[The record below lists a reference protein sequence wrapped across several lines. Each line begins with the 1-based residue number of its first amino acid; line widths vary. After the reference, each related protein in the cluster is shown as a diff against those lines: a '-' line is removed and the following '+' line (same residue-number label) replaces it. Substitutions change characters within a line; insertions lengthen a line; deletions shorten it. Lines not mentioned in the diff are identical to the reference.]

1 VRLAVPTLLLLTLF
15 TTAGAWSADSPSIRV
30 EAMVGEAV
38 VVFEDIDCP
47 DDMVLVPTGEVA
59 LAQPS
64 TCQTIVALS
73 TVSDRVSAVVWAI
86 AAADPDDPEAAAAI
100 KTQLTGLT
108 TAEQALVIA
117 VLHNNA
123 AHLGTN
129 AATVIATIGAIVAVN
144 PSAAA
149 TIVLT
154 ASVLDPANAAAIISA
169 ASAPGQAEKVNNAAK
184 TAEEIRKE
192 FEHNQQSQ
200 PGAEEYTGG
209 GEVEVIS
216 ITEEEP
222 LPPPAPPAPPTVNP
236 PINNNVPPGGAVPR
250 PPPQSPE

>member
-1 VRLAVPTLLLLTLF
+1 MRLAVPTLLLLTLIAA
-15 TTAGAWSADSPSIRV
+15 TRAWSADGPSIRV

-59 LAQPS
+59 QTQPS

-86 AAADPDDPEAAAAI
+86 AAADMNDPEAAAAI
-100 KTQLTGLT
+100 KTQLAGLT

-154 ASVLDPANAAAIISA
+154 ASVLDPANEGAFISA
-169 ASAPGQAEKVNNAAK
+169 AAAPGQAEKVNNAAK
-184 TAEEIRKE
+184 TAEEIRQLFQRGE
-192 FEHNQQSQ
+192 ARVREISATSQ
-200 PGAEEYTGG
+200 TKQKAYR
-209 GEVEVIS
+209 S
-216 ITEEEP
+216 
-222 LPPPAPPAPPTVNP
+222 ARRCA
-236 PINNNVPPGGAVPR
+236 R
-250 PPPQSPE
+250 